1 MVKPLGATWCYLIF
15 KRDETKWS
23 RNDVA
28 IDKDEQQL
36 TGFFEREPYMT
47 GSWRISSKSA
57 RM

>member
-28 IDKDEQQL
+28 IDKDERQL

-47 GSWRISSKSA
+47 GS
-57 RM
+57 